1 MELLRALGAL
11 AFITAV
17 WLLFLVAVG
26 YGFGVGG
33 ARQSAWTAPG
43 QRIPGYVELRSPRLA
58 RLLVARYGGYKD
70 KTRTNIGLLSNL
82 CLLNRRPRC
91 ISHFG
96 ILDWCAALPLTAW
109 WAWEITRFFWIAPLL
124 GLESGNGLPAAG
136 LTLGLY
142 RLVMGLTGAWN
153 NSLADFG
160 PVLTREELRAV
171 LEKEDNL

>member
-58 RLLVARYGGYKD
+58 RLLVGWVPGYLGA
-70 KTRTNIGLLSNL
+70 TNVTKPAPTSA
-82 CLLNRRPRC
+82 CFPT
-91 ISHFG
+91 S
-96 ILDWCAALPLTAW
+96 ASSTA
-109 WAWEITRFFWIAPLL
+109 
-124 GLESGNGLPAAG
+124 GPAASP
-136 LTLGLY
+136 TSEF
-142 RLVMGLTGAWN
+142 LTGA
-153 NSLADFG
+153 
-160 PVLTREELRAV
+160 PPCP
-171 LEKEDNL
+171 

>member
-1 MELLRALGAL
+1 MVEMQGEKRYNGEKMRGGAGMELLRALGAL

-58 RLLVARYGGYKD
+58 RLLVARYGGY
-70 KTRTNIGLLSNL
+70 N
-82 CLLNRRPRC
+82 
-91 ISHFG
+91 
-96 ILDWCAALPLTAW
+96 WCAALPLTAW

-153 NSLADFG
+153 NSRADFG
-160 PVLTREELRAV
+160 PVLTREVSQSLLASQGKLV
-171 LEKEDNL
+171 KE